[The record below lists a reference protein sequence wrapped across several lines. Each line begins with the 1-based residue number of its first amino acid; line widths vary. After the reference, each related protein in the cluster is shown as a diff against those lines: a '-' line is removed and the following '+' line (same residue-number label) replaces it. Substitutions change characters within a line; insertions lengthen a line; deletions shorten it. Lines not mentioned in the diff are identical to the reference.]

1 MTVLEMIDQE
11 LGSTELWS
19 EQGAVRWLPVDPLK
33 VRRLGAVMNDCRAR
47 FVTITATQLP
57 GAEGLL
63 LEYLWDLEGKLLG
76 FSIRLTGNSIESIF
90 DVCPAVD
97 WIEREIHEG
106 FAVEFTG
113 REYEPLLLRAGD
125 KPGVNLR
132 EVPA

>member
-1 MTVLEMIDQE
+1 MTALELVDQE
-11 LGSTELWS
+11 LGSTELWD
-19 EQGAVRWLPVDPLK
+19 ERGAVLWLPVDAAK
-33 VRRLGAVMNDCRAR
+33 VRKLAAVMNDCRAR

-57 GAEGLL
+57 GDEGLL

-76 FSIRLTGNSIESIF
+76 FSIHPAGNSIESIF

-106 FAVEFTG
+106 FAMEFAG
-113 REYEPLLLRAGD
+113 RVYEPLLLRAGD